1 MIVGND
7 QEGDDCVITA
17 HVCTSYT
24 LNADCGCL
32 LFVLSQILI
41 DNLF

>member
-17 HVCTSYT
+17 HVC
-24 LNADCGCL
+24 LCFNVILCF
-32 LFVLSQILI
+32 LFGGKLHMVKCFLSA
-41 DNLF
+41 

>member
-17 HVCTSYT
+17 HVCNTST
-24 LNADCGCL
+24 LSVF
-32 LFVLSQILI
+32 LFLNYVLFFLNYMS
-41 DNLF
+41 

>member
-17 HVCTSYT
+17 HVCF
-24 LNADCGCL
+24 C
-32 LFVLSQILI
+32 VLMSLCVFFLVVNYIW
-41 DNLF
+41 